1 MFTAKQYRA
10 KAAEYT
16 ELLKVASLPAEAREF
31 RKLEQSYLTLAE
43 NDEWIADNL
52 QKINSPGADENW
64 YGDATV
70 ENVMLQVEPWEKA
83 ADCERALRLTL
94 DPIYRENL
102 TNIREFWISLA
113 HKRPFL
119 SETQFA
125 GEAEAI
131 GRFHANLSATASMH

>member
-1 MFTAKQYRA
+1 MDGR
-10 KAAEYT
+10 
-16 ELLKVASLPAEAREF
+16 
-31 RKLEQSYLTLAE
+31 QSSK
-43 NDEWIADNL
+43 N
-52 QKINSPGADENW
+52 KGADENW